1 MILPIILLSN
11 IAVIN
16 FSSDPCNYRCKQK
29 EIENIVDIINGLVRC
44 DSVIYTRLNN
54 NMRSLEKLVPE
65 EIVHNLHHDV
75 FYQLIPFI
83 KQQINTFLTPNFWDC
98 KKNNTKNCGEFEK
111 FFECRTYDIFDKF
124 QYLDF
129 YLAVHNQIYIY
140 FNNFNKA
147 ILPYTKHNNNEISEL
162 YGKIIQGRNDLV
174 DLVSMSHLFY
184 LLHFDH

>member
-65 EIVHNLHHDV
+65 EIVHNLHHNV
-75 FYQLIPFI
+75 FYELIPYI
-83 KQQINTFLTPNFWDC
+83 KQEINTFLTPNFWDC
-98 KKNNTKNCGEFEK
+98 KKNSG
-111 FFECRTYDIFDKF
+111 
-124 QYLDF
+124 L
-129 YLAVHNQIYIY
+129 
-140 FNNFNKA
+140 
-147 ILPYTKHNNNEISEL
+147 
-162 YGKIIQGRNDLV
+162 DLV
-174 DLVSMSHLFY
+174 VRHETRLEGSSGIFPASTALQTGFKQRLTQLEV
-184 LLHFDH
+184 